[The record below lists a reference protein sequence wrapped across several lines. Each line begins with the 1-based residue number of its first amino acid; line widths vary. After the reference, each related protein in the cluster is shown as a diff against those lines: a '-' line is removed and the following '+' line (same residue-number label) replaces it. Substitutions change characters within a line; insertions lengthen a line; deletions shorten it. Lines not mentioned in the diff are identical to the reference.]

1 MVPCNMPGFAVV
13 VDNGGGHGCGGDHDD
28 ADGGE
33 ERDDQHD
40 VEVVEVG
47 PAEGVLSSLFEVFPY

>member
-1 MVPCNMPGFAVV
+1 MPGFAVV
-13 VDNGGGHGCGGDHDD
+13 IDNGGGHGCGGDHDD

-40 VEVVEVG
+40 IEVVEVG